1 MSYLRRRN
9 YVMVRL
15 PLRRDLWRSLVQGYR
30 DESAALDALSSA
42 FAVAVLNASTQHI
55 ATRVPPGTVT
65 YQSTGLPRK
74 LPTDGIEVTEGDPPP
89 PSHDE
94 VDPWG
99 RSWD

>member
-1 MSYLRRRN
+1 MKKFGRN

-15 PLRRDLWRSLVQGYR
+15 PLRRDLWHGLIHGYR

-55 ATRVPPGTVT
+55 VTRVPAGTVT
-65 YQSTGLPRK
+65 YHSTGLPRK
-74 LPTDGIEVTEGDPPP
+74 LPTDGIEVTEADVPP

-94 VDPWG
+94 ADPWG